1 MTLSKWN
8 LENKMSNLLR
18 LVACLFVLL
27 SFNAFAVDTDG
38 DGFSDADEA
47 TLGTDPNDPTSP
59 LENKLTASDG
69 ARVIIWLQR
78 LDRRRYG
85 CDWCLVMMTMATTQV
100 RPMCM
105 CAVMACGVSSRS

>member
-69 ARVIIWLQR
+69 AQVMILAER

-85 CDWCLVMMTMATTQV
+85 CYWCSYDDDNGYLRFGLCV
-100 RPMCM
+100 
-105 CAVMACGVSSRS
+105 CAQ